1 MKQVLQYMNSGE
13 SKIVDVPIPQVR
25 KNTALV
31 RTAASLVSAGTERSL
46 VEFGEKN
53 LLQKAASRPDLMKQ
67 VIDKARREGVLSTL
81 ESTFNRLDQP
91 MVLGYSSAGIIV
103 EVGEGLVGYQVG
115 DRVVCAGGN
124 HAVHAEYAVIPQNL
138 LAHLPDDIPFESACF
153 ATLGAI
159 ALNGIRLAHLELGDH
174 IAVVGLGLLGLLTAR
189 LVEANGCQVTGIEPS
204 AQRVEFARK
213 AGIQAFH
220 RNDILAATASLTQNR
235 GFDAVLICAA
245 TSSSDTVQ
253 LAGEIV
259 RDRGSVISLGV
270 VGLDIP
276 RKTYY
281 EKEIHFQVSRSSG
294 PGRYDPVYEE
304 AGVDYPLG
312 YVRWT
317 EGRNLQAF
325 VQLLHSTKLEV
336 ADLITHQFAI
346 EEAVKAYELI
356 TGKTGEAYLGIVLTY
371 PSTKDDEKYTEEW
384 VEVNPKLTPET
395 RIKVGAIGAGNYAKA
410 TFLPV
415 MHKSR
420 GIDLVA
426 IASINGVNAQHA
438 AQKFGFKH
446 ASSSADAILEDK
458 TINSVVI
465 MTRHQD
471 HAALT
476 LKALRAGKNIYCEKP
491 LALTLQDLDEIE
503 NQLQKK
509 TSSILMVG
517 FNRRFAPLSVQL
529 KEFLSNRKEPLYAHY
544 TINAGYLPD
553 NHWLHDPIE
562 GGGRIIGEG
571 CHFIDYLTFLI
582 GETPISVHATALTD
596 NGKYHQDNMLLT
608 FAYTDGSV
616 GSIAYLANGDKS
628 FPKERIEVFSGGKV
642 AVLND
647 FRSLSLFSDGNT
659 RIIRSR
665 FRQDKGHQ
673 AAWEAFLQS
682 IHQGSAA
689 PIPYDQLLAVS
700 RAAIVSMNAA
710 MEKKTISLG

>member
-53 LLQKAASRPDLMKQ
+53 LLQKATSRPDLMKQ
-67 VIDKARREGVLSTL
+67 VMDKAKREGVFSTL

-91 MVLGYSSAGIIV
+91 LVLGYSSAGTIV
-103 EVGEGLVGYQVG
+103 EVGEGLVGFQVG
-115 DRVVCAGGN
+115 ERVVCAGGN

-159 ALNGIRLAHLELGDH
+159 ALNGIRLAHLEIGNQV
-174 IAVVGLGLLGLLTAR
+174 AVIGLGLLGLLTAR

-204 AQRVEFARK
+204 PQRVEFARK
-213 AGIQAFH
+213 AGIQAYH
-220 RNDILAATASLTQNR
+220 RDDILPATASLTQNR

-245 TSSSDTVQ
+245 TSSNDTVQ
-253 LAGEIV
+253 LAGEIA
-259 RDRGSVISLGV
+259 RDRGYVISLGV
-270 VGLDIP
+270 VGLNIP
-276 RKTYY
+276 RKPFY

-304 AGVDYPLG
+304 AGIDYPLG

-325 VQLLHSTKLEV
+325 VQLLQSSKLKV

-346 EEAVKAYELI
+346 EDAAKAYGI
-356 TGKTGEAYLGIVLTY
+356 IAGKTDEAYLGIVLTY
-371 PSTKDDEKYTEEW
+371 PHTNGDKKEQKER
-384 VEVNPKLTPET
+384 VEVNAQRMYHST
-395 RIKVGAIGAGNYAKA
+395 IKVGAIGAGNYAKA

-415 MHKSR
+415 MQKSLNV
-420 GIDLVA
+420 DLVA

-438 AQKFGFKH
+438 AQKFGFEY
-446 ASSSADAILEDK
+446 ASSSAETILNDE
-458 TINSVVI
+458 TINTVVI

-471 HAALT
+471 HADFT
-476 LKALRAGKNIYCEKP
+476 LKALHNGKHVYCEKP
-491 LALTLQDLDEIE
+491 LALTLEELDKIEI
-503 NQLQKK
+503 QLEKK
-509 TSSILMVG
+509 SSPLLMVG

-529 KEFLSNRKEPLYAHY
+529 KKFFLTRKEPLYAHY
-544 TINAGYLPD
+544 TVNAGYLPS
-553 NHWLHDPIE
+553 NHWLHDPVE

-571 CHFIDYLTFLI
+571 CHFIDYLTFLV
-582 GETPISVHATALTD
+582 GDTPVNVHAAALAD
-596 NGKYHQDNMLLT
+596 QGKYHHDNMLLT
-608 FAYTDGSV
+608 LEFKDGSV

-628 FPKERIEVFSGGKV
+628 FPKERVEVFSGGKV
-642 AVLND
+642 AVLHD
-647 FRSLSLFSDGNT
+647 YRSLDLTTDGHT
-659 RIIRSR
+659 HTIRPHS
-665 FRQDKGHQ
+665 RQDKGHQ
-673 AAWEAFLQS
+673 AAWGAFLQC
-682 IHQGSAA
+682 IREGSEP
-689 PIPYDQLLAVS
+689 PIPYNQLVAVS
-700 RAAIVSMNAA
+700 RAAIITMKAA
-710 MEKKTISLG
+710 AEKKTISLG